1 MIYCDKVSNSEC
13 STWTFIITVVEV
25 FHDDQGA
32 FLLPISISYL
42 PSLPLGSVGIP
53 VLSNSSDS
61 RSRNFGM
68 IFQSLSLP
76 IWEQKIWGDVNIY
89 HRSMLKKLHFSC
101 RIASLTGK
109 LIKKKHKKKDI
120 FWVAR
125 NWNHLT
131 LGGSGWQTIDTRSTP
146 GSLLTSVVYN
156 CSN

>member
-25 FHDDQGA
+25 YHDDQGA

-42 PSLPLGSVGIP
+42 PSSPLGSVGIP

-61 RSRNFGM
+61 RSRNFEM

-76 IWEQKIWGDVNIY
+76 IWDQKICGDVNIY

-109 LIKKKHKKKDI
+109 LIKKNTKKRP
-120 FWVAR
+120 FRVAR

-146 GSLLTSVVYN
+146 GSLLNSVVYN

>member
-25 FHDDQGA
+25 YHDDQGA

-42 PSLPLGSVGIP
+42 PSSPLGSVGIP

-61 RSRNFGM
+61 RSRNFEM

-76 IWEQKIWGDVNIY
+76 IWDQKISGDVNIY

-109 LIKKKHKKKDI
+109 SIKKTHQKTTFSSDKKLESPHFGRKWMTNYWHQVNS
-120 FWVAR
+120 WV
-125 NWNHLT
+125 
-131 LGGSGWQTIDTRSTP
+131 
-146 GSLLTSVVYN
+146 VVEF
-156 CSN
+156 CGV

>member
-109 LIKKKHKKKDI
+109 VIKKNTKKRHFLSGKKLESPHFGRKWITNYWHQVNSCDV
-120 FWVAR
+120 FYF
-125 NWNHLT
+125 
-131 LGGSGWQTIDTRSTP
+131 LGI
-146 GSLLTSVVYN
+146 
-156 CSN
+156 